1 MSTLTKK
8 QRIKQEEAYASEMQA
23 LKALD
28 FAVEER
34 QIIYEID
41 AEKSAERTRHGLFE
55 DAYGGPLVVSDEC
68 TRALALTR
76 SRPHAAASNTL
87 SARKIAALLGAPW

>member
-23 LKALD
+23 LKTLD
-28 FAVEER
+28 FAESQR
-34 QIIYEID
+34 QIVSEID
-41 AEKSAERTRHGLFE
+41 AESIAERTRHGLFQ
-55 DAYGGPLVVSDEC
+55 DAYSGPLVVSDEC

-76 SRPHAAASNTL
+76 SSGL
-87 SARKIAALLGAPW
+87 